1 MTQPDFT
8 PSQVGGPNDPEAK
21 ELLADGEVLPDGGDL
36 DQGGDDGKDDLDA
49 KLMDKHERAVVA
61 AAMRLLQHARKRSTR
76 TDSDDGT
83 VLRLD
88 GGGKL
93 DKVARTTLGGARVPA
108 TLTRTG
114 VLNYRRGDGTVRREL
129 RLPEEV
135 FHADSLETLRGA
147 PVTVGHPYE
156 IGGLLDAGTYRK
168 FTVGHAED
176 IRQDGKQFVAGNL
189 VVQDGK
195 TGDAIDRG
203 ELTEVSLGY
212 QCRMDE
218 TPGVWNGQPYDA
230 IQRGI
235 KYNHV
240 ALLAPGRSRADVG
253 LRLDAADAVF
263 IDPQEQ
269 EDKPMTVKI
278 KLDGKDFEFG
288 SEAHIEKIEA
298 MHSAAV
304 TKLDEKLSEKKEALK
319 AATSEKETLQGKL
332 DALQKKLDEK
342 TTELAAA
349 NDPKALADRVNAR
362 VELVT
367 KARSI
372 LGAEAKLDDK
382 SDRDIMIDVIKT
394 DESDFDGAKRSDD
407 YLRGRYESL
416 ESKAV
421 RADSIDAVVRTIE
434 NAKRLDANDPNLSPV
449 VKAQIASIEASRKLA
464 STPVGD
470 K

>member
-8 PSQVGGPNDPEAK
+8 LATTGAPVDPPVQAG
-21 ELLADGEVLPDGGDL
+21 DSPPDGGVL
-36 DQGGDDGKDDLDA
+36 DTDGNDGKDDLA
-49 KLMDKHERAVVA
+49 KEQDRHERAVMA
-61 AAMRLLQHARKRSTR
+61 AAMRLLQHARKQATR
-76 TDSDDGT
+76 TDSSDDT

-93 DKVARTTLGGARVPA
+93 DKVSRTTLGGARVPA

-176 IRQDGKQFVAGNL
+176 VRQDGKSLVAGNL

-195 TGDAIDRG
+195 TSDAIDRG

-212 QCRMDE
+212 QCKMDE
-218 TPGVWNGQPYDA
+218 KPGVWNGQPYDA

-253 LRLDAADAVF
+253 LRLDATDAVC
-263 IDPQEQ
+263 IDQQEQ
-269 EDKPMTVKI
+269 DTPMTVKI

-304 TKLDEKLSEKKEALK
+304 TKLDEKLSEKKDALK
-319 AATSEKETLQGKL
+319 AVTSEKEQLQGKL
-332 DALQKKLDEK
+332 DAVQVKLDSVSA
-342 TTELAAA
+342 ELTAA
-349 NDPKALADRVNAR
+349 NDPAALADRVNAR
-362 VELVT
+362 VNLVS
-367 KARSI
+367 KARTI
-372 LGAEAKLDDK
+372 LGTEAKLDDK
-382 SDRDIMIDVIKT
+382 SDRDIMIEVIRS
-394 DESDFDGAKRSDD
+394 DEADFSGDKRSDD

-416 ESKAV
+416 ESKGVV
-421 RADSIDAVVRTIE
+421 RADSIDAVVRHIE
-434 NAKRLDANDPNLSPV
+434 AAKRLDASDPNLSPV

-464 STPVGD
+464 TSPVGD